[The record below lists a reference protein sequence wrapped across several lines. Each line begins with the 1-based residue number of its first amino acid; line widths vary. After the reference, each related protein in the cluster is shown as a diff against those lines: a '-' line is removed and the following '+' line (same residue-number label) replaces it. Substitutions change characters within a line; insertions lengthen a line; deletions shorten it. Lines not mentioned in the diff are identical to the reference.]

1 MNSSSLTELAAEHL
15 AVART
20 APSGRSAHTVYGGH
34 ARDLRQTL
42 IALQAG
48 HALGEHDAPGEA
60 TLQVLEGTVRI
71 TAGEESWT
79 GRAGDHLPIP
89 PARHDLLAE
98 TDAVVLLTVA
108 TRA

>member
-1 MNSSSLTELAAEHL
+1 MESQSLSELAAEHL
-15 AVART
+15 SIART

-42 IALQAG
+42 IALAAG
-48 HALGEHDAPGEA
+48 NALGEHESPGEA
-60 TLQVLEGTVRI
+60 TLQVLEGTVRLH
-71 TAGEESWT
+71 AGDETWT
-79 GRAGDHLPIP
+79 GNTGDHLPIP
-89 PARHDLLAE
+89 PARHDLAAE